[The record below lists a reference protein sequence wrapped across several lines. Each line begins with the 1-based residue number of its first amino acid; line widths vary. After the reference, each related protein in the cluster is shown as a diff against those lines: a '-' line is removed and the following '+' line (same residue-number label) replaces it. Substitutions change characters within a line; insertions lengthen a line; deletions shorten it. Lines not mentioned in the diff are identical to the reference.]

1 MAADKLRPHNP
12 LEYVKLLEWATGAK
26 SVLEIGSRY
35 GYTLVDLA
43 SVMDGKGRI
52 VSIDLPGKFPWGES
66 GSHVALMANVKTLKD
81 SGYDAHLFLD
91 DSHDFARIAEVVY
104 LGPFD
109 FVFIDGDHTFDGAWA
124 DWQAYGPLGKT
135 VVFHDI
141 VEPKPGERQDLGVWK
156 VWRQIKA
163 DAIHEKL
170 EEFIA
175 PDSKM
180 GLGKVVHG

>member
-1 MAADKLRPHNP
+1 MAADKLRPHDA
-12 LEYVKLLEWATGAK
+12 LEYAKLLEWATGAK

-43 SVMDGKGRI
+43 HVMDGKGTV

-66 GSHVALMANVKTLKD
+66 GSHVDLMQNVRALID
-81 SGYDAHLFLD
+81 EGYNAMLFID
-91 DSHDFARIAEVVY
+91 NSHDFARIVETNY

-109 FVFIDGDHTFDGAWA
+109 FIFIDGDHTYEGAKL
-124 DWQAYGPLGKT
+124 DWESYGLKGKT

-141 VEPKPGERQDLGVWK
+141 VKPKPGERQDLGVWK
-156 VWRQIKA
+156 LWEEIKR
-163 DAIHEKL
+163 DFKT

-180 GLGKVVHG
+180 GIGKVMLG